1 MRLVRFL
8 NTINEASGADN
19 DTLAKLI
26 ANDEELWDAVSDYVV
41 GGQTDRNVASRI
53 AEMISQVKP
62 FTPHFRLYRGEPD
75 RAGGRDDNKFFSAS
89 ANPSVA
95 ARFGNVEELPPPY
108 RGVSI
113 DRIAYWRGIATGES
127 IHPGAQSEWL
137 VIPSNPMN
145 EEQMVDVW
153 HLTDKQN
160 VPSITQN
167 GLEPR
172 TGAKSKS
179 AGEKKNRI
187 YVFPDLTSVED
198 ALTNWWYD
206 NTEYRQA
213 LLQLRVPESWITQ
226 DQVRWEATI
235 NHTVPPNMIKVAY
248 ADVSDVASL
257 QESTD
262 AVRAFMNKFN
272 QLEKRYP
279 QIFSKVFIDFRENQP
294 DAKGGVWIDSIVAK
308 KEGKGHGTQVMNAVT
323 KLADQLGLPLALEAE
338 VEYDEDDEA
347 ELWRIS
353 YFEKF
358 GFHQVGDWGSYGAV
372 MFRPPQTA

>member
-137 VIPSNPMN
+137 VIP
-145 EEQMVDVW
+145 
-153 HLTDKQN
+153 
-160 VPSITQN
+160 
-167 GLEPR
+167 
-172 TGAKSKS
+172 
-179 AGEKKNRI
+179 
-187 YVFPDLTSVED
+187 
-198 ALTNWWYD
+198 
-206 NTEYRQA
+206 
-213 LLQLRVPESWITQ
+213 
-226 DQVRWEATI
+226 
-235 NHTVPPNMIKVAY
+235 
-248 ADVSDVASL
+248 
-257 QESTD
+257 
-262 AVRAFMNKFN
+262 N
-272 QLEKRYP
+272 Q
-279 QIFSKVFIDFRENQP
+279 
-294 DAKGGVWIDSIVAK
+294 
-308 KEGKGHGTQVMNAVT
+308 
-323 KLADQLGLPLALEAE
+323 
-338 VEYDEDDEA
+338 
-347 ELWRIS
+347 
-353 YFEKF
+353 
-358 GFHQVGDWGSYGAV
+358 
-372 MFRPPQTA
+372 